1 MTQVRNSCV
10 LELKKCKK
18 ESIQNEVTKNMDN
31 QKRMSCEKSFSHKQ
45 FFFLKIGGK
54 GYNAYKILW
63 YHSCETI

>member
-45 FFFLKIGGK
+45 FSFFE
-54 GYNAYKILW
+54 NW
-63 YHSCETI
+63 W